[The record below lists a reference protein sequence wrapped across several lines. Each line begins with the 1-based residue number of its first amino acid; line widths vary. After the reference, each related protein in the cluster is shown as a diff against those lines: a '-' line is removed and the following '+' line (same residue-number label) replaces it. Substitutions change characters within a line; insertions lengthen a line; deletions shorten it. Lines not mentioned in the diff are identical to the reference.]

1 MNLGLRIDSEFFFAD
16 VIAMEGLVLWWCLG
30 CLFLTRWVNEASVSW
45 CIVFTVGKTPC
56 DWECGRLS
64 GNYGN
69 QR

>member
-1 MNLGLRIDSEFFFAD
+1 MNLGLAIHSEFFFAE
-16 VIAMEGLVLWWCLG
+16 VIDMEGLFCGGVWDF
-30 CLFLTRWVNEASVSW
+30 FLTRWVNEASVSW